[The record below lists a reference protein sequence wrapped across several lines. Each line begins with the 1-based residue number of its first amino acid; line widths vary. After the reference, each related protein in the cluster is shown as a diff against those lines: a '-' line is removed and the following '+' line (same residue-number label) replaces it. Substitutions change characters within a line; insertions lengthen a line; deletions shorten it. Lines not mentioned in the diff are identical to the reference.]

1 MQSEFLFQESI
12 WLIAISFLLLLVICG
27 ELGYRL
33 AGRHHPNA
41 DDATRAQFSNIQ
53 NGIIGLLALLL
64 AFSFSMAVSRFQER
78 KAMVITETN
87 SIGTT
92 WLRAQALPEPQGSAS
107 RALLIKYVD
116 ARIAYSNAG
125 IDLARIAAAERDT
138 VALQG
143 QLWAQALL
151 LAAREDKA
159 YPSQLY
165 TVALNDSIDMSAKR
179 LAVMNDHVPE
189 TVLWMLILVS
199 GVTLLTVGYGFG
211 LGRKRSL
218 FSLFSFALLIVLVMV
233 LMLDFDRPR
242 RGLIQVSESDFV
254 SLRASMVPTPK

>member
-1 MQSEFLFQESI
+1 MQSDFLFHENI
-12 WLIAISFLLLLVICG
+12 WLIASVFLFLLMVCG

-33 AGRHHPNA
+33 AGRHHPDA
-41 DDATRAQFSNIQ
+41 DDPTRAQFSNIQ

-64 AFSFSMAVSRFQER
+64 AFSFSMAVNRFQER
-78 KAMVITETN
+78 KQMVVTETN

-92 WLRAQALPEPQGSAS
+92 WLRAQALPEPQGAAT

-116 ARIAYSNAG
+116 ARIAYSKAG
-125 IDLARIAAAERDT
+125 VDPARIAAAERDT

-143 QLWAQALL
+143 QLWTLALA

-159 YPSQLY
+159 YPFQLY
-165 TVALNDSIDMSAKR
+165 TVALNDTIDMSARR

-189 TVLWMLILVS
+189 TVLWMLMLVS
-199 GVTLLTVGYGFG
+199 SVTLLTVGYGFG
-211 LGRKRSL
+211 LGRRRST
-218 FSLFSFALLIVLVMV
+218 FSLLALSLLIVLVVV

-242 RGLIQVSESDFV
+242 RGLILVSENDFAA
-254 SLRASMVPTPK
+254 LRGSMSPK